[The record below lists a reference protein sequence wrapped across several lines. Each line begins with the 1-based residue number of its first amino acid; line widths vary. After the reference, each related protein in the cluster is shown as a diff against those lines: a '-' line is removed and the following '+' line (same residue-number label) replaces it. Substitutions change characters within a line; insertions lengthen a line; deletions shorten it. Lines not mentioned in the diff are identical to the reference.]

1 VELPTPSSPTEEE
14 EEEEEPEEEEEETM
28 EGTWKNNSPA
38 WQG

>member
-1 VELPTPSSPTEEE
+1 VELPTPSSPTE